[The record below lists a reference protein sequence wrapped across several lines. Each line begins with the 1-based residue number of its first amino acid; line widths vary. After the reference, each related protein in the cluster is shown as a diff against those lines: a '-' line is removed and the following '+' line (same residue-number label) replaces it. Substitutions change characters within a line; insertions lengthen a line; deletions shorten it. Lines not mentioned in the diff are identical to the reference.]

1 MTTKGNLT
9 KQKII
14 EKSMHLFAAK
24 GYFQTSI
31 SDIVEATHI
40 TKGGLYGHFQSKE
53 EIWNAAYEECS
64 KLWKGIVLK
73 DVEDIADPLERIQQV
88 VENSMQHYLGA
99 GVFEGG
105 CLLFNSLVEFSMRS
119 SDIGSRVL
127 RGFKAFSRLLYS
139 WLEEAESKGIL
150 KDGLDLRAV
159 ANFIVISLSGT
170 GPLYVSSKDPDVWRQ
185 TISQLRIY
193 IDQLRRDA

>member
-14 EKSMHLFAAK
+14 EKSMTFAAK

-64 KLWKGIVLK
+64 KT
-73 DVEDIADPLERIQQV
+73 LEGHC
-88 VENSMQHYLGA
+88 S
-99 GVFEGG
+99 
-105 CLLFNSLVEFSMRS
+105 
-119 SDIGSRVL
+119 
-127 RGFKAFSRLLYS
+127 
-139 WLEEAESKGIL
+139 
-150 KDGLDLRAV
+150 
-159 ANFIVISLSGT
+159 
-170 GPLYVSSKDPDVWRQ
+170 
-185 TISQLRIY
+185 
-193 IDQLRRDA
+193 